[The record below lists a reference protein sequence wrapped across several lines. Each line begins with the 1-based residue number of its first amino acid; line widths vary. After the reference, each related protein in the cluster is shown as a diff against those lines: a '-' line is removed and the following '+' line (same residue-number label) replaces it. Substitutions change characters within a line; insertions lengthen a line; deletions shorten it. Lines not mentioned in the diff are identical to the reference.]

1 MNFLND
7 WVFSPFSK
15 VLNMLGLY
23 QKSGKLVFLGL
34 DNAGKT
40 TLLHR
45 LKDDRY
51 GTHNPTLHATSEE
64 LTIAGM
70 KFTTYDL
77 GGHEQARKVWQSFV
91 PAVDGVVFIVD
102 ASEEARFDEA
112 KIELD
117 SLIMN
122 QDIANAPILVLG
134 NKIDIPSAVSEAY
147 LRSRLGLDG
156 QVTGK
161 GTVSRD
167 AIASGRPIEIFMCS
181 ILKRQGYGDAFKW
194 LAQYLD

>member
-1 MNFLND
+1 MNFINS
-7 WVFSPFSK
+7 VFIYPFSK
-15 VLNMLGLY
+15 ILNYLGLW

-51 GTHNPTLHATSEE
+51 GTHNPTLHATCEE

-77 GGHEQARKVWQSFV
+77 GGHEQARKVWHSYI
-91 PAVDGVVFIVD
+91 PAVDGIVFIVD
-102 ASEEARFDEA
+102 ASESERFDEA
-112 KIELD
+112 KAELD
-117 SLIMN
+117 SLIMD
-122 QDIANAPILVLG
+122 QQVANAPILVLG
-134 NKIDIPSAVSEAY
+134 NKIDVPSAVSEAV
-147 LRSRLGLDG
+147 LRSHLGLDG

-161 GTVSRD
+161 GIVPREHID
-167 AIASGRPIEIFMCS
+167 SGRPIEIYMCS